1 MSDLSRRIATLS
13 PERRLL
19 LELLRQQRSIPE
31 PGAHGET
38 AAREPRPSLAPFSLI
53 SPEDRAK
60 IPEGIEDAFPLTMVQ
75 SGMLSHMELQQDA
88 DDAIVPPAYH
98 NVNSWYLQ
106 ARLDPE
112 LFERAVQQVV
122 DRHSMLRTSFD
133 LTTYSEPLQLI
144 HRHARLPIV
153 VEDLRH
159 LGLPAQEELL
169 AEFILREN
177 QALMD
182 LSRPPLMRFHVHLRS
197 DDRFQLTLTE
207 PHSVSDGWSTSSTL
221 AEIFRR
227 YLAMAKGEPL
237 PEEAP
242 PPMVFREFAYLE
254 RQALDSAETRE
265 FWNERLKDHVLTRLP
280 RWPEAFRRTSKRQ
293 SHKLYFG
300 IEPRLVRGLHRFA
313 RLAGVSLKSTT
324 FAVHLKVL
332 SLISGE
338 SEVTSGLVFNGRP
351 EESGGTDVRGLFLNT
366 LPVRVRL
373 GGDSWK
379 ELARKALE
387 AEIEILPHRRFPLGA
402 LQKAWGGD
410 AIFEAAFGYLQ
421 FHGLQ
426 PMLATGD
433 IKALPFENSD
443 LSITHFPL
451 MVIFELSPDSD
462 TQMRMVLE
470 YDLEE
475 LCEQQMRPLFDCYRA
490 VLSAMVAAP
499 DELHGARS
507 FLGEPDRRRL
517 AEWNDSVRDYPAH
530 LCTHQLFERQAAL
543 TPESVA
549 AVCGERRI
557 SYRELDREANQV
569 AHRLR
574 ALGVGPETRVG
585 LCVERTLELP
595 AGLLGIL
602 KAGGAYVPLDPALP
616 QERLAFILN
625 DAGVRVLLT
634 TEKLAGRFQSA
645 DLTVLRLDGDRG
657 ILPSIPANPPEV
669 AVWPENPAYVIYTSG
684 STGRPKGVV
693 IPHRGL
699 TNYLCWCT
707 GKYEVAAGD
716 GAPVHSSISFDLTV
730 TSLLS
735 PLLAGRSV
743 FLLPDDPSG
752 ETLSQAMAAE
762 DFSLVKLT
770 PAHLELLRHRL
781 SPQEAAR
788 TRALVIGGEAL
799 TGEALSFWTANAP
812 GTRLFNEYGPTET
825 VVGCSVHEVPGG
837 EEISGPV
844 PIGRPAANARLY
856 VLDSYLLPALV
867 GTPGEICIGGDGLA
881 RGYLGQPALTAE
893 KFIPAPF
900 DGEAG
905 SRLYRTG
912 DLGRHLPDGNLE
924 FLGRIDHQV
933 KVRGYRI
940 ELGEIESVLAQHPD
954 LRGAAVLL
962 REDTPGDRR
971 LVAYA
976 ATGEGP
982 GVDAG
987 VLRSFLAAR
996 LPEYMIPSAFVFLES
1011 LPLTPNGKI
1020 DRRALPVP
1028 TTQSKDAERPY
1039 VAPRNEP
1046 ERVLAAIWEQILGC
1060 ERVSVH
1066 DNFFELGGDSIRG
1079 LLSVTKAKRAG
1090 LQLSSRQLFQYP
1102 TIAELAAASGA
1113 SPRALRAERP
1123 DETGPAPLTPIQQW
1137 FFERELADPN
1147 HFNQA
1152 VLLETRGAWSP
1163 GLLARVAGRL
1173 IEHHDALRTR
1183 FQRTEQGWGQ
1193 TAAEPSPHPPF
1204 CLVDLSG
1211 LPAGAWKS
1219 AIEGSAA
1226 QLQRGLDIERG
1237 RLLRIAL
1244 FHLGEKAD
1252 GRLLVISHHL
1262 VIDGV
1267 SWRLLLEDLQTAY
1280 RQLQE
1285 GLPVALPPKTS
1296 AFGRWAR
1303 RLAAFARS
1311 EAVSRELAY
1320 WSSELSRD
1328 FPVLPQDIDAGA
1340 GAAGL
1345 STTLSRWLS
1354 AGATAPLVREAGRVY
1369 EAQFHELLLTAL
1381 AMTLK
1386 RWIGHGP
1393 LLVDLEGHGRE
1404 EILEGED
1411 VSRTIGWFTTIFPVA
1426 LNVFGTDLPAA
1437 VRRVREQLRGVPN
1450 RGIGYGLLR
1459 YGGSEDAARK
1469 LRALPQAEVSF
1480 NYLGQLDNVL
1490 PAPDAFNLA
1499 RESAGPLHDPRAP
1512 RSYLL
1517 EVGAQV
1523 VAGELRVDWTYGD
1536 GVHRQATIEA
1546 LADDFF
1552 AVLDALKPEIESRAG
1567 EPFEPRRRLGR
1578 RELDLALEEAEFEG

>member
-1 MSDLSRRIATLS
+1 MSDLSQRIATLS

-19 LELLRQQRSIPE
+19 LQLLRQQRSAPE
-31 PGAHGET
+31 AVAQGEV
-38 AAREPRPSLAPFSLI
+38 AVREPRPSRAPFSLI

-60 IPEGIEDAFPLTMVQ
+60 VPEGIEDAFPLTMVQ
-75 SGMLSHMELQQDA
+75 SGMLSHMELQQGA
-88 DDAIVPPAYH
+88 DDATVPPAYH
-98 NVNSWYLQ
+98 NVNSWYLE
-106 ARLDPE
+106 AKLDLE

-122 DRHSMLRTSFD
+122 DRHPMLRTSFD
-133 LTTYSEPLQLI
+133 LTTYSEPLQLV

-159 LGLPAQEELL
+159 LGLPAQEEVL

-177 QALMD
+177 QSLMD
-182 LSRPPLMRFHVHLRS
+182 LSRPPLLRFHVHLRS

-227 YLAMAKGEPL
+227 YLAMSKGEPL

-265 FWNERLKDHVLTRLP
+265 FWNEKLKDHVLTRLP
-280 RWPEAFRRTSKRQ
+280 RWPEAFRRTSARQ
-293 SHKLYFG
+293 SHKLYFS

-313 RLAGVSLKSTT
+313 RLAGVSLKSAA
-324 FAVHLKVL
+324 FAAHLKVL

-338 SEVTSGLVFNGRP
+338 AEVTSGLVFNGRP
-351 EESGGTDVRGLFLNT
+351 EESGGIDVRGLFLNT
-366 LPVRVRL
+366 LPVRIRL
-373 GGDSWK
+373 GDDSWK
-379 ELARKALE
+379 ELARKTLD

-451 MVIFELSPDSD
+451 MVIFELSPKSD
-462 TQMRMVLE
+462 TVMRLVLE

-475 LCEQQMRPLFDCYRA
+475 LCEQQIRPLFDCYRA

-499 DELHGARS
+499 DEPHSARS
-507 FLGEPDRRRL
+507 FLGEADRRLL
-517 AEWNDSVRDYPAH
+517 AEWNDSAADYPAH
-530 LCTHQLFERQAAL
+530 LCAHQLFERQAAL

-549 AVCGERRI
+549 AVCGDRRM
-557 SYRELDREANQV
+557 SYLELNREADRI
-569 AHRLR
+569 AHHLR

-602 KAGGAYVPLDPALP
+602 KAGGAYVPLDPVLP
-616 QERLAFILN
+616 QERLELILD
-625 DAGVRVLLT
+625 DAGIRVLLT
-634 TEKLAGRFQSA
+634 TERLAGRFQSA
-645 DLTVLRLDGDRG
+645 DLAVLRLDCDFGS
-657 ILPSIPANPPEV
+657 LPATPADLPEV
-669 AVWPENPAYVIYTSG
+669 AVWPESPAYVIYTSG
-684 STGRPKGVV
+684 STGRPKGVL

-699 TNYLCWCT
+699 TNYLCWCI
-707 GKYEVAAGD
+707 GKYEVAAGA

-730 TSLLS
+730 TSLLP
-735 PLLAGRSV
+735 PLLVGRSV

-752 ETLSQAMAAE
+752 ETLRQAMATE

-770 PAHLELLRHRL
+770 PAHLELLRNRL
-781 SPQEAAR
+781 SPREAAR
-788 TRALVIGGEAL
+788 SRALVIGGEAL
-799 TGEALSFWTANAP
+799 TGEVLSFWTTNAP
-812 GTRLFNEYGPTET
+812 GTRLINEYGPTET
-825 VVGCSVHEVPGG
+825 VVGCSVYEVPEGKAP
-837 EEISGPV
+837 SGPV
-844 PIGRPAANARLY
+844 PIGRPIANARLH
-856 VLDSYLLPALV
+856 VLDSHRLPTPV
-867 GTPGEICIGGDGLA
+867 GTPGEVCIGGDGLA

-893 KFIPAPF
+893 KFIPDPF
-900 DGEAG
+900 GGEAG
-905 SRLYRTG
+905 ARLYRTG
-912 DLGRHLPDGNLE
+912 DLGGHLPDGNLE
-924 FLGRIDHQV
+924 FFGRIDHQV
-933 KVRGYRI
+933 KVRGYRV
-940 ELGEIESVLAQHPD
+940 ELGEIESALAQYPD

-976 ATGEGP
+976 AVGG
-982 GVDAG
+982 GAGMDAG
-987 VLRSFLAAR
+987 VLRSFLAGR
-996 LPEYMIPSAFVFLES
+996 LPEYMIPSAFVFQES
-1011 LPLTPNGKI
+1011 LPLTPNGKV
-1020 DRRALPVP
+1020 DRRALPAP
-1028 TTQSKDAERPY
+1028 PTQSRDPERPY
-1039 VAPRNEP
+1039 VAPRNDT

-1079 LLSVTKAKRAG
+1079 LMSVTKAKRAG

-1102 TIAELAAASGA
+1102 TIAELAAVADGNSQEV
-1113 SPRALRAERP
+1113 RVEQP
-1123 DETGPAPLTPIQQW
+1123 DEAGPAPLTPIQQW
-1137 FFERELADPN
+1137 FFERDLADPN

-1163 GLLARVAGRL
+1163 GLLARVAGLL

-1183 FQRTEQGWGQ
+1183 FQRTEQGWRQ
-1193 TAAEPSPHPPF
+1193 TVAEPSSPPPF

-1211 LPAGAWKS
+1211 LPSGEWKS
-1219 AIEGSAA
+1219 AIESSAA
-1226 QLQRGLDIERG
+1226 QLQRSLDIERG
-1237 RLLRIAL
+1237 RLARIAL
-1244 FHLGEKAD
+1244 FHLGESVD
-1252 GRLLVISHHL
+1252 GRLLIIVHHL

-1280 RQLQE
+1280 HQLQQ

-1296 AFGRWAR
+1296 SVDRWAK
-1303 RLAAFARS
+1303 RLAAFSRS
-1311 EAVSRELAY
+1311 EGLSRELAY
-1320 WSSELSRD
+1320 WSSELGRD
-1328 FPVLPQDIDAGA
+1328 FPVLPRDIDTVSGTAG
-1340 GAAGL
+1340 
-1345 STTLSRWLS
+1345 SVVTLSRWLS

-1369 EAQFHELLLTAL
+1369 KAQFHELLLTAL
-1381 AMTLK
+1381 MMALK
-1386 RWIGHGP
+1386 RWIGKGP

-1426 LNVFGTDLPAA
+1426 LNVGTDLPAA
-1437 VRRVREQLRGVPN
+1437 VRKVREQLREVPN
-1450 RGIGYGLLR
+1450 KGIGYGLLR
-1459 YGGSEDAARK
+1459 YGENEETTRK

-1499 RESAGPLHDPRAP
+1499 RESAGPLHDPRTP
-1512 RSYLL
+1512 RPYLL

-1536 GVHRQATIEA
+1536 GAHQRATIES

-1552 AVLDALKPEIESRAG
+1552 AVLDALRTGIENRAG
-1567 EPFEPRRRLGR
+1567 EPSAMRRRLGR
-1578 RELDLALEEAEFEG
+1578 RELDLALEEAELEG